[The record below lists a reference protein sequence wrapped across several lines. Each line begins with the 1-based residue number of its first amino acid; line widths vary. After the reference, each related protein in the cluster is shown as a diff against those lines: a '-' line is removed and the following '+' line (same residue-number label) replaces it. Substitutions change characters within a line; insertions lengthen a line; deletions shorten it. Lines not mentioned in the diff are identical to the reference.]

1 MDNVTNLYGKGMT
14 SQMFLTGLFILYL
27 VMGFH
32 MPDQLASIV
41 DTTIGKIL
49 IAIGALSLFAYTNP
63 LLGVLGVL
71 VAYKLIITA
80 THSTGSGMLEL
91 YEPTEEKKWS
101 GFPQIHKYPYTLEQE
116 MVKKMAPIVKQDSS
130 GKATYKPSLE
140 NLHDASSVNDAG
152 TI

>member
-1 MDNVTNLYGKGMT
+1 MDNVKNLYEKGT
-14 SQMFLTGLFILYL
+14 SPQTLLSGLFILYL

-32 MPDQLASIV
+32 MPDQLASII
-41 DTTIGKIL
+41 DTTVGKIL
-49 IAIGALSLFAYTNP
+49 IAFSALSLFAYTNP

-80 THSTGSGMLEL
+80 THSTGLGMLDI
-91 YEPTEEKKWS
+91 YAPTEDKKWA
-101 GFPQIHKYPYTLEQE
+101 GFPQISKYPYTLEQE
-116 MVKKMAPIVKQDSS
+116 MVKKMAPIVQPDSA

-140 NLHDASSVNDAG
+140 NLHDAVSVNYTG